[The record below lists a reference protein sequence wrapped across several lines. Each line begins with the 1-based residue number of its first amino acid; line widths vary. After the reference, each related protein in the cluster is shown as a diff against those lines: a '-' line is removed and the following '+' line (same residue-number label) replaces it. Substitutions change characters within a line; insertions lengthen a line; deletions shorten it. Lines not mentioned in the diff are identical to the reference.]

1 LSSAALNDFKRS
13 ASSGQFLERSLEP
26 SLERRPKFDWVAL
39 HKSHVERLAKAWDV
53 QLEEVGLDTLV
64 IHSGQASLKYSF
76 DDQHWPFVSTPHFS
90 HWLPLHGQRAL
101 LVVKAGQT
109 PRLYMEKHAS
119 FWDSPSDLSQNWS
132 RESFEIHEVAR
143 LDDLRMTQTSA
154 FIGDDIK
161 LASKIGILP
170 ENCNT
175 SEIMS
180 RADFLR
186 TLKSDFEVAS
196 IYVANETAA
205 RGHKAVKEL
214 FEDTDA
220 SEFDL
225 HLAYLQA
232 TGQTEFGL
240 PYGNIVALG
249 SHCAVLHHVD
259 YGRGSARRHESMLLD
274 AGASYNGYASDVT
287 RTWVKGNSS
296 DVEIFR
302 QMIRGV
308 DAAQRKLVASV
319 KVGALYEDLHNSAH
333 YLLAD
338 VLSASGIINCSS
350 EAAVNTGLTRVFFPH
365 GLGHSLGLQVHD
377 VGMKTKK
384 PSGQNKF
391 LRNTSEMTQGQ
402 VVTIEPGL
410 YFIPSLLREALASQH
425 ASSIDKSQV
434 ERLSQFGGI
443 RIEDD
448 ILATDAGA
456 VNLSVSSPRI

>member
-1 LSSAALNDFKRS
+1 LSSATLNDFKRS
-13 ASSGQFLERSLEP
+13 ASSGSCLGQKA
-26 SLERRPKFDWVAL
+26 KFDWVSL
-39 HKSHVERLAKAWDV
+39 HKKHVERLIKAWDV
-53 QLEEVGLDTLV
+53 QLDDVGVDTLV
-64 IHSGQASLKYSF
+64 IHSGHAALKYSL
-76 DDQHWPFVSTPHFS
+76 DDQHWPFVSTPHFL

-101 LVVKAGQT
+101 LVVKAGQV
-109 PRLYMEKHAS
+109 PKIYMEKHDS
-119 FWDSPSDLSQNWS
+119 FWDSPAALSQNWS
-132 RESFEIHEVAR
+132 RESFEIHEVVR
-143 LDDLRMTQTSA
+143 LEDLRVTQTSA
-154 FIGDDIK
+154 FIGDDLK
-161 LASKIGILP
+161 LASKIGVFP
-170 ENCNT
+170 ENCNAP
-175 SEIMS
+175 EIMF
-180 RADFLR
+180 RTDFLR

-196 IYVANETAA
+196 IHVANETAA
-205 RGHKAVKEL
+205 VGHKAVKEL
-214 FEDTDA
+214 FENTNA

-225 HLAYLQA
+225 HLAYLRA

-249 SHCAVLHHVD
+249 NHCAVLHHVD
-259 YGRGSARRHESMLLD
+259 YGRGAARTNESMLLD
-274 AGASYNGYASDVT
+274 AGASFNGYASDVT
-287 RTWVKGNSS
+287 RTWVKGDGS
-296 DVEIFR
+296 DVEIF
-302 QMIRGV
+302 QQLILGV
-308 DAAQRKLVASV
+308 DAAQRKLAASV
-319 KVGALYEDLHNSAH
+319 KVGTLYEDLHNSAH

-338 VLSASGIINCSS
+338 VLRASGIIKCSP

-410 YFIPSLLREALASQH
+410 YFIPSLLQDALASQH

-456 VNLSVSSPRI
+456 VNLSGSSPRV

>member
-1 LSSAALNDFKRS
+1 MSSAALNDFRLS
-13 ASSGQFLERSLEP
+13 ASPGSFLGQKA
-26 SLERRPKFDWVAL
+26 KFDWVSL
-39 HKSHVERLAKAWDV
+39 HKKHVERLVKAWDG
-53 QLEEVGLDTLV
+53 QLDEVGVDTLV
-64 IHSGQASLKYSF
+64 IHSGQAALKYSL
-76 DDQHWPFVSTPHFS
+76 DDQHWPFVSTPHFL

-101 LVVKAGQT
+101 LVVKVGQV
-109 PRLYMEKHAS
+109 PQLYIEKHHS
-119 FWDSPSDLSQNWS
+119 FWDSPATLSQNWS
-132 RESFEIHEVAR
+132 HESFETHEVER
-143 LDDLRMTQTSA
+143 LEDLRVTQTAA
-154 FIGDDIK
+154 FIGDDLK
-161 LASKIGILP
+161 LAATMGVLRD
-170 ENCNT
+170 NCNT
-175 SEIMS
+175 PEIIS

-196 IYVANETAA
+196 IHAANETAA
-205 RGHKAVKEL
+205 VGHKVVKEL
-214 FEDTDA
+214 FENTDA

-225 HLAYLQA
+225 HLAYLRA

-249 SHCAVLHHVD
+249 GHCAVLHHVD
-259 YGRGSARRHESMLLD
+259 YGRESARRNESMLLD
-274 AGASYNGYASDVT
+274 AGASFNGYASDVT
-287 RTWVKGNSS
+287 RTWVKGNGS
-296 DVEIFR
+296 DVEIFQ
-302 QMIRGV
+302 QMILGV

-333 YLLAD
+333 YLIAD
-338 VLSASGIINCSS
+338 VLIASGIIKCSS

-384 PSGQNKF
+384 PSGENKF

-410 YFIPSLLREALASQH
+410 YFIPSLLREALASKQG
-425 ASSIDKSQV
+425 SSIDKSQV

-456 VNLSVSSPRI
+456 VNLSESSPRV

>member
-1 LSSAALNDFKRS
+1 MSSATLNDFKRS
-13 ASSGQFLERSLEP
+13 ASSGSCLGQKA
-26 SLERRPKFDWVAL
+26 KFDWVSL
-39 HKSHVERLAKAWDV
+39 HKKHVERLIKAWDV
-53 QLEEVGLDTLV
+53 QLDDVGVDTLV
-64 IHSGQASLKYSF
+64 IHSGHAALKYSL
-76 DDQHWPFVSTPHFS
+76 DDQHWPFVSTPHFL
-90 HWLPLHGQRAL
+90 HWLPLHGQSAL
-101 LVVKAGQT
+101 LVVKAGQV
-109 PRLYMEKHAS
+109 PKIYMEKHDS
-119 FWDSPSDLSQNWS
+119 FWDSPAALSQNWS

-143 LDDLRMTQTSA
+143 LEDLRVTQTSA
-154 FIGDDIK
+154 FIGDDLK
-161 LASKIGILP
+161 LASKIGVFP
-170 ENCNT
+170 ENCNAP
-175 SEIMS
+175 EIMF
-180 RADFLR
+180 RTDFLR

-196 IYVANETAA
+196 IHVANETAA
-205 RGHKAVKEL
+205 VGHKAVKEL
-214 FEDTDA
+214 FENTNA

-225 HLAYLQA
+225 HLAYLRA

-249 SHCAVLHHVD
+249 NHCAVLHHVD
-259 YGRGSARRHESMLLD
+259 YGRGAARTNESMLLD
-274 AGASYNGYASDVT
+274 AGASFNGYASDVT
-287 RTWVKGNSS
+287 RTWVKGDGS
-296 DVEIFR
+296 DVEIF
-302 QMIRGV
+302 QQLILGV
-308 DAAQRKLVASV
+308 DAAQRKLAASV
-319 KVGALYEDLHNSAH
+319 KVGTLYEDLHNSAH

-338 VLSASGIINCSS
+338 VLRASGIIKCSP

-410 YFIPSLLREALASQH
+410 YFIPSLLQDALASQH
-425 ASSIDKSQV
+425 ASSINKSQV

-456 VNLSVSSPRI
+456 VNLSGSSPRV

>member
-1 LSSAALNDFKRS
+1 MSSATLNDFKRS
-13 ASSGQFLERSLEP
+13 ASSGSCLGQKA
-26 SLERRPKFDWVAL
+26 KFDWVSL
-39 HKSHVERLAKAWDV
+39 HKKHVERLIKAWDV
-53 QLEEVGLDTLV
+53 QLDDVGVDTLV
-64 IHSGQASLKYSF
+64 IHSGHAALKYSL
-76 DDQHWPFVSTPHFS
+76 DDQHWPFVSTPHFL

-101 LVVKAGQT
+101 LVVKAGQV
-109 PRLYMEKHAS
+109 PKIYMEKHDS
-119 FWDSPSDLSQNWS
+119 FWDSPAALSQNWS
-132 RESFEIHEVAR
+132 RESFEIHEVVR
-143 LDDLRMTQTSA
+143 LEDLRVTQTSA
-154 FIGDDIK
+154 FIGDDLK
-161 LASKIGILP
+161 LASKIGVFP
-170 ENCNT
+170 ENCNAP
-175 SEIMS
+175 EIMF
-180 RADFLR
+180 RTDFLR

-196 IYVANETAA
+196 IHVANETAA
-205 RGHKAVKEL
+205 VGHKAVKEL
-214 FEDTDA
+214 FENTNA

-225 HLAYLQA
+225 HLAYLRA

-249 SHCAVLHHVD
+249 NHCAVLHHVD
-259 YGRGSARRHESMLLD
+259 YGRGAARTNESMLLD
-274 AGASYNGYASDVT
+274 AGASFNGYASDVT
-287 RTWVKGNSS
+287 RTWVKGDGS
-296 DVEIFR
+296 DVEIF
-302 QMIRGV
+302 QQLILGV
-308 DAAQRKLVASV
+308 DAAQRKLAASV
-319 KVGALYEDLHNSAH
+319 KVGTLYEDLHNSAH

-338 VLSASGIINCSS
+338 VLRASGIIKCSP

-410 YFIPSLLREALASQH
+410 YFIPSLLQDALASQH

-456 VNLSVSSPRI
+456 VNLSGSSPRV